1 MRGFPKHLNSKQ
13 DYLNC
18 LTEFPQETK
27 AELQRLLDNRFA
39 WVDTAV
45 LEDEEAGIVDDTHQV
60 IETDEGRIQR
70 ELIEDTHSELF
81 RLGFT
86 VAEIQEM
93 LV

>member
-1 MRGFPKHLNSKQ
+1 MRGFPKHLNTKQ

-39 WVDTAV
+39 WVDTVV
-45 LEDEEAGIVDDTHQV
+45 LDDEEAGITDSTHQV
-60 IETDEGRIQR
+60 VDTDNNRVQR
-70 ELIEDTHSELF
+70 ELVEDSHCELF

-86 VAEIQEM
+86 VAEIQE
-93 LV
+93 LL